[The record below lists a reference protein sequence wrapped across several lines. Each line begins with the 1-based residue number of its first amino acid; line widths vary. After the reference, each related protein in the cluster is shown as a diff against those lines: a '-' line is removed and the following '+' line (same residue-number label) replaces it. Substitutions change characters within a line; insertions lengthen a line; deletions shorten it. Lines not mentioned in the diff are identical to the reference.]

1 MHSWGWISTYTTVW
15 MKSFLSNYSEA
26 FCGIQKVWNFCS
38 EISEAYQD
46 TTCEKS
52 VNICELDKDCLFWS
66 LIEKMMIYGPNSHTV
81 SNFHRRRRD
90 LFQIASGI
98 IFITMYPDVD

>member
-15 MKSFLSNYSEA
+15 MKSFLLNYSEA

-38 EISEAYQD
+38 EISEADQD
-46 TTCEKS
+46 MTCEKS

-66 LIEKMMIYGPNSHTV
+66 LIEKMMIYGPSSHTV
-81 SNFHRRRRD
+81 SNFHRRRRV

-98 IFITMYPDVD
+98 IFITMCPDVD